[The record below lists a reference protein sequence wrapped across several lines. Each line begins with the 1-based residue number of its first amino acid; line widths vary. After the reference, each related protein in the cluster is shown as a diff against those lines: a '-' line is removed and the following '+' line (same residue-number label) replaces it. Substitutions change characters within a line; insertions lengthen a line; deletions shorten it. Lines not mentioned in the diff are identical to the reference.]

1 MVAPVQ
7 PVVDLGITFRM
18 RAACQHAATASPE
31 ESAMPKV
38 RFRLIGSR
46 ADADAV
52 IAALHGINDIE
63 HVEELDDLMSGMR
76 DDSSSSEL
84 ASDSEGRIYCIEVD
98 TPNDQL
104 ADTVRGSA
112 EVLAREH
119 DAGIEFTD
127 EF

>member
-1 MVAPVQ
+1 M
-7 PVVDLGITFRM
+7 
-18 RAACQHAATASPE
+18 
-31 ESAMPKV
+31 V

-52 IAALHGINDIE
+52 IAALHGISDIE
-63 HVEELDDLMSGMR
+63 HVEEIDDLMPAMR
-76 DDSSSSEL
+76 DDSSSSESV
-84 ASDSEGRIYCIEVD
+84 SDSEGHVYRIEVD

-112 EVLAREH
+112 EVVANELEV
-119 DAGIEFTD
+119 GIEFTD

>member
-1 MVAPVQ
+1 MVAVRRF
-7 PVVDLGITFRM
+7 LRGGITFRM
-18 RAACQHAATASPE
+18 RPACQHASPSIE
-31 ESAMPKV
+31 EPAMPKV

-52 IAALHGINDIE
+52 IAALHGIDDIE
-63 HVEELDDLMSGMR
+63 RVEEIDDLMPEMR

-84 ASDSEGRIYCIEVD
+84 ASDSEGNVYYIEAD
-98 TPNDQL
+98 APDDQV
-104 ADTVRGSA
+104 ADAVRGSA
-112 EVLAREH
+112 EVVAREH

>member
-1 MVAPVQ
+1 
-7 PVVDLGITFRM
+7 
-18 RAACQHAATASPE
+18 
-31 ESAMPKV
+31 MPMV

-52 IAALHGINDIE
+52 IAALHGISDVE
-63 HVEELDDLMSGMR
+63 HVEEIDDLMPGMR
-76 DDSSSSEL
+76 EDSSSSESV
-84 ASDSEGRIYCIEVD
+84 SDSEGKVYYIEVD
-98 TPNDQL
+98 APDDQV

-112 EVLAREH
+112 EVVAREH

>member
-1 MVAPVQ
+1 MKP
-7 PVVDLGITFRM
+7 P
-18 RAACQHAATASPE
+18 HPE

-52 IAALHGINDIE
+52 MAALHGIDDVE
-63 HVEELDDLMSGMR
+63 RVEEIDDLMPEMR

-84 ASDSEGRIYCIEVD
+84 ASDSEGKVYYIEVD
-98 TPNDQL
+98 APDDQV

-112 EVLAREH
+112 EVIAREH